1 MLTVT
6 AFNFGATQI
15 DQTITLPKIN
25 PGPVVNMINEANA
38 GELIP
43 ASCDPCSRQNLM
55 SVRDRSTKRFG
66 IRG

>member
-43 ASCDPCSRQNLM
+43 ASCGSVFTPEPDVCS
-55 SVRDRSTKRFG
+55 
-66 IRG
+66 